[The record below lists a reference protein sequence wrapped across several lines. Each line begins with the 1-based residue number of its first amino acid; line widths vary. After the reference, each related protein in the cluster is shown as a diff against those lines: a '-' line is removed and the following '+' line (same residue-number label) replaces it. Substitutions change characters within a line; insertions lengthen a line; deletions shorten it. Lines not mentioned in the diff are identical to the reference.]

1 MFPHGSCKVKL
12 VAVVGVV
19 VTLVVSLSIISF
31 YGCGGGGGPSP
42 APKISGTVTAPQG
55 TPVAQAPSFLQRFV
69 SVFTSV
75 AEAQAL
81 TGQAVA
87 NATVK
92 AFIWPDVPPTVTTP
106 IATTQTDN
114 NGRYTLQLPANA
126 VGKDVVVI
134 AEKLVTGGTLRLS
147 TIAAD
152 VPKEGKAGVD
162 LDAATTLA
170 TEQIVKVAKEGK
182 ITDLSPNAIA
192 TIVAQVQEIIS
203 QLTLNLIAGANDSPL
218 PSDFGAGLK
227 KPQQIAQTVEQIENK
242 VAQQQ
247 GNLPAPTGDVAIAK
261 SIVQMLRDFG
271 ISLVNLPTIEAETIQ
286 SALNEQQKI
295 INSEIQIAEEFL
307 ERINFP
313 KRVLGWDNLENNPGI
328 SPATGN
334 GQGTATVRGDVYN
347 VLNGSPAANATV
359 DAYIGGQK
367 VKTVQTDNNGDFE
380 MQLSI
385 GQATRVTFVATSG
398 NFIGTTTQKVY
409 PGEENWVYLDLP
421 TNNLLGL
428 PPGHYRELWTN
439 DPWMPRILERTG
451 DATDNRTWVV
461 EVPQAGKVS
470 GSIRSRQG
478 TEVGMILTVTVQ
490 NHIGIFR
497 YTHEAGKYI
506 FQVRKSGDAS
516 LQYDGSVAV
525 TTDAQGNP
533 TQIALS
539 ATVKDSAL
547 KSPITFSG
555 TLQGTPAQTGTVT
568 GSIRSLS
575 PTIAHKKRSRQASGG
590 SIAPY
595 TEAKFVNVSLQ
606 SQFGSASIG
615 ELKVVWLRDTLE
627 PEKIK
632 QISLTNLRASSQ
644 TSKPVSLVI
653 NNATIELQETTP
665 EEKQQY
671 KEDLK
676 PKTATFSA
684 TVEGSGLRLQVSNL
698 QASDFVFVKV
708 GERWNWW
715 HWEYEPVY
723 RPIPRKLSGQINYSS
738 PTLQFSGSVNA
749 NWENMQ
755 GPEPE
760 GFGEDKKPV
769 ALSLVPKGTFVLD
782 GSWRPNIGRP
792 AGINLQLTSNP
803 QGLEPQVQVQLTLN
817 YGDQQL
823 SGTIKGTLDIRNGQ
837 SYGFKSGDLDMTHT
851 PSKFKVKVSKQKD
864 QPVSGQIL
872 TDGNQKVA
880 DIGEARNLGLPD
892 LGSAVIVKYTDGT
905 FETLESILPRSRMS
919 QR

>member
-1 MFPHGSCKVKL
+1 MLQDKKSQFRLAGAFGALTLVLVSLCL
-12 VAVVGVV
+12 VA
-19 VTLVVSLSIISF
+19 L

-42 APKISGTVTAPQG
+42 TTKLSGTVTAPQG
-55 TPVAQAPSFLQRFV
+55 TPVAQAPSFLQRLA
-69 SVFTSV
+69 SLLISV

-92 AFIWPDVPPTVTTP
+92 AFIWPNVPQTVTTP

-134 AEKLVTGGTLRLS
+134 AEKSVEGGTLRLS

-152 VPKEGKAGVD
+152 VPKEGKVGVN

-170 TEQIVKVAKEGK
+170 TEQIVFVAKNQN
-182 ITDLSPNAIA
+182 ISDFSANAISVIFSEVSE
-192 TIVAQVQEIIS
+192 IVS
-203 QLTLNLIAGANDSPL
+203 QLAQLNLIAGAEDSPI
-218 PSDFGAGLK
+218 PQEFGTGLVEAN
-227 KPQQIAQTVEQIENK
+227 PIAQQVAMKVKEQQE
-242 VAQQQ
+242 
-247 GNLPAPTGDVAIAK
+247 NLPPPTNPNVATAK

-313 KRVLGWDNLENNPGI
+313 KRVLGWDNMENNPGI
-328 SPATGN
+328 SPQTGI

-749 NWENMQ
+749 NWENLQ

-892 LGSAVIVKYTDGT
+892 LGSAVIVKYTDKT

-919 QR
+919 RR